1 MSPIKALAG
10 IVGSRSLALSPQAQ
24 VICWIRTSL
33 VAVRRLL
40 WGYTFPD
47 VARRNRLDP
56 PGAST
61 QSQRPVDIVVNIQI
75 YIPFPCWATSDLG
88 TLRFNPHPAFGPG
101 ATPNDFPDLAAVAR
115 RLLAC
120 AALYNDTAVPF
131 YWRFTRHDLAA
142 RPDLPTPL
150 LSSQATE
157 DQRAA

>member
-1 MSPIKALAG
+1 M
-10 IVGSRSLALSPQAQ
+10 
-24 VICWIRTSL
+24 
-33 VAVRRLL
+33 
-40 WGYTFPD
+40 
-47 VARRNRLDP
+47 
-56 PGAST
+56 
-61 QSQRPVDIVVNIQI
+61 
-75 YIPFPCWATSDLG
+75 
-88 TLRFNPHPAFGPG
+88 RFNPHPAFGPG

-142 RPDLPTPL
+142 RLAALPDMPTPL